1 MENAYL
7 ELQMQC
13 DKNRELKH
21 YRVTKDDP
29 IDMMMGW
36 HLNKNQII
44 VPVKRIAP
52 GYYLVG
58 TKKTI
63 AKINNGK
70 LVIRLGGGYRIAD
83 EFI

>member
-1 MENAYL
+1 ML
-7 ELQMQC
+7 
-13 DKNRELKH
+13 
-21 YRVTKDDP
+21 
-29 IDMMMGW
+29 MGW
-36 HLNKNQII
+36 HLNKNQVI
-44 VPVKRIAP
+44 VPVKRIAQ

-70 LVIRLGGGYRIAD
+70 LVVRLGGGYKVAD